1 MLKALAI
8 TAAFFVSGFSYAEDP
23 GAALLNRVT
32 FYAGYGPDGVEI
44 IGEGDLR
51 TVQPF
56 MAPLLGVS
64 YSRSVFDNWSV
75 TGQVLGGVS
84 LFSRTFI
91 SSVGIGY
98 DF

>member
-1 MLKALAI
+1 MLKALFI
-8 TAAFFVSGFSYAEDP
+8 VAAFAVSGVSYAEDE
-23 GAALLNRVT
+23 GKALLNRIT

-44 IGEGDLR
+44 SGTDDFR

-56 MAPLLGVS
+56 MAPLVGIG
-64 YSRSVFDNWSV
+64 YSRSVYENWSV
-75 TGQVLGGVS
+75 SGQVLGGIS

-91 SSVGIGY
+91 GTVGVGF